1 MASHSRTG
9 SPLGAFLKARRNRLT
24 PAQVG
29 LTEGI
34 GLRRTPG
41 LRREELAALAGI
53 SIDYYIRL
61 ERGKERRPSPAVVE
75 ALARALQ
82 FDDAERE
89 HLRELA
95 QQADRFDFADWVAG
109 GVEVPVGVL
118 RLLEG
123 LRPLPAFVTNRI
135 GDIIAWNPSGLRLLA
150 GLADWPATQRNAV
163 RYGFL
168 HPAARELYADWE
180 TQVSGLVSGL
190 RRLAST
196 EPEAA
201 DVAALAAELRHAS
214 PDFQRLWDRYDI
226 DHYIIG
232 SQHLHHPD
240 VGELTVEYQVL
251 RIEGDGALTMMAYH
265 AAQDSAEYDAFEGL
279 DS

>member
-1 MASHSRTG
+1 MTSHSRTG
-9 SPLGAFLKARRNRLT
+9 SPLGAFLKARRSHLT

-29 LTEGI
+29 LAEGV

-41 LRREELAALAGI
+41 LRREELATLAGI
-53 SIDYYIRL
+53 SVDYYIQL

-95 QQADRFDFADWVAG
+95 QQADRFDFADWVVS
-109 GVEVPVGVL
+109 GVGVPVGVL

-135 GDIIAWNPSGLRLLA
+135 GDIVAWNPSGLRLLA
-150 GLADWPATQRNAV
+150 GLADWPADERNAV

-201 DVAALAAELRHAS
+201 DVAALAAELHQAS
-214 PDFQRLWDRYDI
+214 PDFRRLWDRYDI

-232 SQHLHHPD
+232 SQRLRHPD
-240 VGELTVEYQVL
+240 AGELTVEYQVL

-265 AAQDSAEYDAFEGL
+265 AAQDSAEYDAFERL